1 MTQPIIKLENVTKRF
16 HLYNHISGFKGFLFN
31 PRNTIK
37 AIRSSQ
43 YTALEDISVEVQKGE
58 ALGIIGRNGAGKST
72 MLGLLAGV
80 MQPTSGKLT
89 VQGRISPMLEL
100 GGGFHHELTG
110 RENIVLNGV
119 LLGLTRS
126 IVLGK
131 MEQIIEFSGLGDFI
145 DQPIKIYSSGML
157 GRLGFSVVAHL
168 DPEVLLIDEVLAVGD
183 ADFQQKCI
191 AKMLEFKNRNVTM
204 VFVSHSMADVE
215 RICDKVL
222 WIEDH
227 GMKMFGD
234 KAKVIKA
241 YVGSY

>member
-37 AIRSSQ
+37 AIRASQ
-43 YTALEDISVEVQKGE
+43 YTALQDISVEVQKGE

-80 MQPTSGKLT
+80 MKPTSGKLT

-126 IVLGK
+126 VVLGK

-191 AKMLEFKNRNVTM
+191 AKMQEFKQKNVTM
-204 VFVSHSMADVE
+204 VFVSHSMEDVQ

-222 WIEDH
+222 WIEDRRVR
-227 GMKMFGD
+227 MFGD
-234 KAKVIKA
+234 RNKVIEA
-241 YVGSY
+241 YLGSY

>member
-191 AKMLEFKNRNVTM
+191 AKMQEFKQKNVTM
-204 VFVSHSMADVE
+204 VFVSHSMGDVE
-215 RICDKVL
+215 QICDKVL
-222 WIEDH
+222 WIENH
-227 GMKMFGD
+227 RVKMFGD
-234 KAKVIKA
+234 KVKVIGA
-241 YVGSY
+241 YLKSY